1 MKKYNVGILLFDDV
15 EVLDFAGPFEVFS
28 VTSEL
33 NNFELFNVFTITQTG
48 EKIRAVNGLNVIP
61 DFSFSD
67 HPVIDILIIPGGDGT
82 KLEVNKDV
90 VLAWIEN
97 INQDSTI
104 TMTVCSGARLIGKLG
119 LLDGLDSVTHHE
131 VIPDLKSIAPK
142 TNIHANERFVDNGK
156 IMTAG
161 GISAGIDLSLYVV
174 GKIFG
179 KSIAD
184 KTAVYMEYGNWRQL
198 VNQSAD

>member
-161 GISAGIDLSLYVV
+161 GISAGIDLSLHVV
-174 GKIFG
+174 SKIFG